1 MKKFLLAFLIIITF
15 CSCSY
20 GVVSDDI
27 YVRKDLFE
35 VEMKN
40 INSKLD
46 RIEKKLDTL
55 TEAVT
60 KLTERVIVLE
70 ERVNSLEKRIED
82 VNTSLSRRIE
92 DVNTSLSKRIEDV
105 NTSLSGRIEGVAAR
119 REDLRDDVK
128 VRIGDL
134 NNSIYLWSIILGLLV
149 ALPFFQK
156 WWTEH
161 REAKR
166 NSLTI
171 EDVEKL
177 FERLLL
183 EAKSKGAI

>member
-1 MKKFLLAFLIIITF
+1 MKKFLLAFLIIIAF

-20 GVVSDDI
+20 GAVSDDI

-35 VEMKN
+35 AEMKN

-82 VNTSLSRRIE
+82 VNTSLS
-92 DVNTSLSKRIEDV
+92 
-105 NTSLSGRIEGVAAR
+105 GRIDGVEAR
-119 REDLRDDVK
+119 MGDLRDDVK

-134 NNSIYLWSIILGLLV
+134 NNSIYLWLIILGLLV

>member
-1 MKKFLLAFLIIITF
+1 MKKFLLAFLIIIAF

-20 GVVSDDI
+20 GAVSDDI

-35 VEMKN
+35 AEMKN

-92 DVNTSLSKRIEDV
+92 DVNTSLS
-105 NTSLSGRIEGVAAR
+105 GRIDGVEAR
-119 REDLRDDVK
+119 MGDLRDDVK

-134 NNSIYLWSIILGLLV
+134 NNSIYLWLIILGLLV

-183 EAKSKGAI
+183 EAKSKGEI

>member
-1 MKKFLLAFLIIITF
+1 MKKFLLAFLIIIAF

-20 GVVSDDI
+20 GAVSDDI

-35 VEMKN
+35 AEMKN

-82 VNTSLSRRIE
+82 VNTSLS
-92 DVNTSLSKRIEDV
+92 
-105 NTSLSGRIEGVAAR
+105 GRIDGVEAR
-119 REDLRDDVK
+119 MGDLRDDVK

-134 NNSIYLWSIILGLLV
+134 NNSIYLWLIILGLLV

-183 EAKSKGAI
+183 EAKSKGEI

>member
-1 MKKFLLAFLIIITF
+1 MKKFLLAFLIIIAF
-15 CSCSY
+15 CSCSF
-20 GVVSDDI
+20 GAVSDDI

-35 VEMKN
+35 AEMKN

-70 ERVNSLEKRIED
+70 ERVNSLEKRVD
-82 VNTSLSRRIE
+82 
-92 DVNTSLSKRIEDV
+92 
-105 NTSLSGRIEGVAAR
+105 GVEAR
-119 REDLRDDVK
+119 MGDLRDDVK

-134 NNSIYLWSIILGLLV
+134 NNSIYLWSIILGLIV
-149 ALPFFQK
+149 GLPFVQK

-161 REAKR
+161 TEAKR

>member
-1 MKKFLLAFLIIITF
+1 MKKFLLAFLIIIAF
-15 CSCSY
+15 CSCAFGAS
-20 GVVSDDI
+20 SDDI

-35 VEMKN
+35 AEMKN

-82 VNTSLSRRIE
+82 VNTSLSGHI
-92 DVNTSLSKRIEDV
+92 D
-105 NTSLSGRIEGVAAR
+105 GVEAR
-119 REDLRDDVK
+119 MGDLRDDVK

-134 NNSIYLWSIILGLLV
+134 NNSIYLWSIILGLV
-149 ALPFFQK
+149 VGLPFIQK

-161 REAKR
+161 TEAKR

-183 EAKSKGAI
+183 EAKAKGAI

>member
-1 MKKFLLAFLIIITF
+1 MKKFLLAFLIIIAF
-15 CSCSY
+15 CSCSF
-20 GVVSDDI
+20 GAVSDDI

-35 VEMKN
+35 AEMKN

-70 ERVNSLEKRIED
+70 ERVHSLEKRVD
-82 VNTSLSRRIE
+82 
-92 DVNTSLSKRIEDV
+92 
-105 NTSLSGRIEGVAAR
+105 GVEAR
-119 REDLRDDVK
+119 MGDLRDDVK

-134 NNSIYLWSIILGLLV
+134 NNSIYLWSIILGLIV
-149 ALPFFQK
+149 GLPFVQK

>member
-20 GVVSDDI
+20 GAVSDDI

-35 VEMKN
+35 AEMKN

-82 VNTSLSRRIE
+82 VNTSLS
-92 DVNTSLSKRIEDV
+92 
-105 NTSLSGRIEGVAAR
+105 GRIDGVEAR
-119 REDLRDDVK
+119 MGDLRDDVK

-134 NNSIYLWSIILGLLV
+134 NNSIYLWLIILGLLV

>member
-1 MKKFLLAFLIIITF
+1 MKKFLLAFLIIIAF

-20 GVVSDDI
+20 GAVSDDI

-35 VEMKN
+35 VYMQN
-40 INSKLD
+40 INSNSEKIFAKLD
-46 RIEKKLDTL
+46 RLEENMNDIKKSV
-55 TEAVT
+55 AN
-60 KLTERVIVLE
+60 LTERVGKLE
-70 ERVNSLEKRIED
+70 EKVEGNYITLSNGIGNLENRFSNSINGLEKRFD
-82 VNTSLSRRIE
+82 
-92 DVNTSLSKRIEDV
+92 
-105 NTSLSGRIEGVAAR
+105 
-119 REDLRDDVK
+119 DLRYD
-128 VRIGDL
+128 
-134 NNSIYLWSIILGLLV
+134 IYLIIGLLGAFGV
-149 ALPFFQK
+149 FLGLPFFQK

>member
-1 MKKFLLAFLIIITF
+1 MKKFLLAFLIIIAF

-20 GVVSDDI
+20 GAVSDDI

-35 VEMKN
+35 AEMKN

-82 VNTSLSRRIE
+82 VNTSLS
-92 DVNTSLSKRIEDV
+92 
-105 NTSLSGRIEGVAAR
+105 GRIDGVEAR
-119 REDLRDDVK
+119 MGDLRDDVK

-134 NNSIYLWSIILGLLV
+134 NNSIYLWSIILGLLA

>member
-1 MKKFLLAFLIIITF
+1 MKKFLLAFLIIIAF

-20 GVVSDDI
+20 GAVSDDI

-35 VEMKN
+35 AEMKN

-55 TEAVT
+55 TETVT

-70 ERVNSLEKRIED
+70 ERVNGLEKRIED
-82 VNTSLSRRIE
+82 ANTSLSA
-92 DVNTSLSKRIEDV
+92 
-105 NTSLSGRIEGVAAR
+105 RIEGVEAR
-119 REDLRDDVK
+119 MGDLRDDVK

-149 ALPFFQK
+149 GLPFFQK